1 MAIEGYAGST
11 TSKLALALGKG
22 YAISATTFA
31 LTLGTAILAVVA
43 GAVLVAQMTGLR
55 TSELEVSDKKKNK
68 IKDREL
74 T

>member
-31 LTLGTAILAVVA
+31 LTLGTAILVVVA
-43 GAVLVAQMTGLR
+43 GAAFLAQTANLR
-55 TSELEVSDKKKNK
+55 ISELEVSDEKKHKT
-68 IKDREL
+68 KDYE
-74 T
+74 